1 MSGDS
6 HESRM
11 RKDGGGSR
19 KVSAIEKQGVPK
31 GSIGNIQNLR
41 VHRTLT
47 SRKCKVTH
55 GQKSLSMS
63 LVQIS
68 HFCRGIV

>member
-19 KVSAIEKQGVPK
+19 KVSALEKQGVPK
-31 GSIGNIQNLR
+31 GWKLLGDCLQERLPR
-41 VHRTLT
+41 
-47 SRKCKVTH
+47 
-55 GQKSLSMS
+55 
-63 LVQIS
+63 
-68 HFCRGIV
+68 